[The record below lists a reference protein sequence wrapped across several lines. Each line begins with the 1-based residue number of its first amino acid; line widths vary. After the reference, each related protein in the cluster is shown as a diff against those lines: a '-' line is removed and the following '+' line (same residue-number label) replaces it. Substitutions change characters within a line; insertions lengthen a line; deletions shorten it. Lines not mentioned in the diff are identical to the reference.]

1 MAYKD
6 IVPVGTGLI
15 ICATSFALGVIYAN
29 LPYDYFTLWT
39 FDPNGIER
47 SVAHYSAWANAPM
60 RVHHILHVVALLG
73 LSGCFIKLYKP
84 HPEIKYFE
92 YGTLGLMM
100 VAIVIYLT
108 NLRIGVNSALTGL
121 WGDVD
126 MATGINVMAAS
137 QFMMVVALFGVLI
150 LQGGLYYAEW
160 YDKKIQ
166 HEFLEKERARADA
179 RAEAAADAETKEVPS
194 ATASGAEPKKTEVK
208 KTEKKKSKKK
218 A

>member
-6 IVPVGTGLI
+6 LVPVGSTLIVCAASFGLG
-15 ICATSFALGVIYAN
+15 AIYGN
-29 LPYDYFTLWT
+29 LPYDYYTLWT
-39 FDPNGIER
+39 HDVAAIER

-60 RVHHILHVVALLG
+60 RVHHMLHVVIAVG
-73 LSGCFIKLYKP
+73 LVGCFIKLFKP
-84 HPEIKYFE
+84 HPDTKYFE

-100 VAIVIYLT
+100 LAVVIYLT
-108 NLRIGVNSALTGL
+108 NLRIGANSALTGV

-126 MATGINVMAAS
+126 AATGINVVAAS

-160 YDKKIQ
+160 YEKKIQ
-166 HEFLEKERARADA
+166 AEFVAEEAAKEAKKEKV
-179 RAEAAADAETKEVPS
+179 AEAVPEKTTEAATTGVKTRSKTK
-194 ATASGAEPKKTEVK
+194 AKKR
-208 KTEKKKSKKK
+208 